1 MLLPIHTR
9 TNTLIDDEP
18 ITTNFTSSAEDIRN
32 CVGYAAQFV
41 WTGNSSSTATVVVQ
55 GSLDENDSSAVFT
68 DITSI
73 NITGS
78 NGSTLVNVERAMYT
92 FVRFVFTQTGG
103 SAGTIRG
110 KISIKIQ

>member
-9 TNTLIDDEP
+9 TTTLMDSVP
-18 ITTNFTSSAEDIRN
+18 ITSNYTSDAEDIRN
-32 CVGYAAQFV
+32 CVGYAAHFV
-41 WTGNSSSTATVVVQ
+41 WTGNSSSTASVVVQ
-55 GSLDENDSSAVFT
+55 GTNDEDDSSAVFT
-68 DITSI
+68 TITSV
-73 NITGS
+73 NVTGS
-78 NGSTLVNVERAMYT
+78 SGSSLVNVERAMYT